1 MEIKMKY
8 SIIIDKERDEEVIIY
23 AKERGELVERIEALL
38 RERKSDVIV
47 AVSGNDTVML
57 GAGDIICFTVVDG
70 ATYALTEK
78 GKYKTKMRLYQAEED
93 YGSDIL
99 KINQSCLVRVSAIE
113 RFSASIGGSLI
124 VHLKG
129 GYKDYVS
136 RRQMKMVKER
146 MGL

>member
-1 MEIKMKY
+1 MKY

-38 RERKSDVIV
+38 AERKSDVIV
-47 AVSGNDTVML
+47 GVSGNDTAML
-57 GAGDIICFTVVDG
+57 KVSDIVCFTVADG

-93 YGSDIL
+93 YGSDFL

-113 RFSASIGGSLI
+113 RFSASIGGSLS
-124 VHLKG
+124 VHIKG
-129 GYKDYVS
+129 GYRDYVS
-136 RRQMKMVKER
+136 RRQMKKVKER
-146 MGL
+146 MGI

>member
-1 MEIKMKY
+1 MKY
-8 SIIIDKERDEEVIIY
+8 SIIIDKDRDEEVIIY

-38 RERKSDVIV
+38 AERKSDVIV
-47 AVSGNDTVML
+47 GVSGGDAVML
-57 GAGDIICFTVVDG
+57 RVSEIICFTVANGV
-70 ATYALTEK
+70 TYALTEK

-93 YGSDIL
+93 YGSDFL

-113 RFSASIGGSLI
+113 RFSASIGGSLS

-129 GYKDYVS
+129 GYRDYVS